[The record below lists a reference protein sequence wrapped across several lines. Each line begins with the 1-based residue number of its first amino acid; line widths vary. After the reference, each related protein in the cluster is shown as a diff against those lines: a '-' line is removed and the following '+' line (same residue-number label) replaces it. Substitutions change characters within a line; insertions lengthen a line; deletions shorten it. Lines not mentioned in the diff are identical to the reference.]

1 MGNDIRDLE
10 TDLLYL
16 RKGAGCTP
24 GRMAA
29 VGTLRLVLGG
39 DDLPYADMHQRL
51 ESAIGSL
58 HDDDAALLLDV
69 FALSPDTEKLPTLR
83 ARRLH
88 HGAKIGRKIDT
99 VAGRETKAIAN
110 LRNQLL
116 TGWYPTSPMPPGARV
131 PEMHNSVIQENVEI
145 LTIVEDGYWQQTREH
160 YRFLALFDEAD
171 YLRISNS
178 FPGTVTP
185 QPPFTVRSH
194 KLGESYSHDF
204 YHQDGPMRRGQTY
217 DLYYTIRP
225 DPDLAE
231 DRCIQETSRA
241 FHERTLTATFEVIF
255 IGEKPETIW
264 SFKGLTYFERPGQPG
279 NGQTMPPKGGGAIRQ
294 RYRDI
299 HGGLFA
305 ELSWSW
311 E

>member
-231 DRCIQETSRA
+231 DRRIQETSRA

-305 ELSWSW
+305 GLSCSW